1 MNYKGRKMNQ
11 CEQLPVLRELLI
23 TQVKHASDDWRDD
36 WILKTEYERLS
47 QGHIGN
53 NMAENTFFLVSE

>member
-11 CEQLPVLRELLI
+11 CEQLPVSREQLI
-23 TQVKHASDDWRDD
+23 TQVKHASDDW
-36 WILKTEYERLS
+36 ILKTEYERSS

-53 NMAENTFFLVSE
+53 DMAENTFFLVSD

>member
-23 TQVKHASDDWRDD
+23 PQVKHASDD

>member
-1 MNYKGRKMNQ
+1 MNQ

-23 TQVKHASDDWRDD
+23 PQVKHASDD